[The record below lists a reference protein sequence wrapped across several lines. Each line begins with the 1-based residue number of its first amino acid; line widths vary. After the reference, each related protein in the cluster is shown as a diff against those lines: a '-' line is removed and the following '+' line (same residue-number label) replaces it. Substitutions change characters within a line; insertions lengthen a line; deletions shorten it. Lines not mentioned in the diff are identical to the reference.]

1 MIESDSKTIKIY
13 LREIGKTD
21 LITPQKEIELAAR
34 IKKGDAKARA
44 HMIEANLR
52 LVVKIANDYA
62 RYGLPLLDLISE
74 GNIGLMKAVERF
86 DPKKGGKLSTYAAWW
101 IKQAIKRA
109 LANQSKTIRLPAHL
123 VDKIAKMRRTEH
135 QLQEQLGR
143 EPEPEEIAHAMG
155 VAVSSINQ
163 WKTSSMKPTSLDAPV
178 SEQDGADY
186 NEIIGDDRVRSPFH
200 EINDQ
205 QLRAEMEELLDRLDK
220 REREILKY
228 RYGLQG
234 AKEETLEEVGK
245 RFKITR
251 ERIRQIQNSALEKL
265 RVMMEYNDRVTAP
278 EEIGV

>member
-1 MIESDSKTIKIY
+1 M
-13 LREIGKTD
+13 
-21 LITPQKEIELAAR
+21 
-34 IKKGDAKARA
+34 
-44 HMIEANLR
+44 
-52 LVVKIANDYA
+52 
-62 RYGLPLLDLISE
+62 
-74 GNIGLMKAVERF
+74 
-86 DPKKGGKLSTYAAWW
+86 
-101 IKQAIKRA
+101 
-109 LANQSKTIRLPAHL
+109 
-123 VDKIAKMRRTEH
+123 
-135 QLQEQLGR
+135 
-143 EPEPEEIAHAMG
+143 
-155 VAVSSINQ
+155 
-163 WKTSSMKPTSLDAPV
+163 
-178 SEQDGADY
+178 
-186 NEIIGDDRVRSPFH
+186 RSPFH